1 MPAVLL
7 PVGVEGAIM
16 ARTSSPTDATSIA
29 ALIAMTQHETNK
41 RRQDYWSWLRADT
54 IRQTVTAAL

>member
-1 MPAVLL
+1 MPL
-7 PVGVEGAIM
+7 PVGVEGVIM

-29 ALIAMTQHETNK
+29 ALIAMTQHEMNK
-41 RRQDYWSWLRADT
+41 RRQDYWSWLCADT